1 MYNRR
6 DNDPPNT
13 LLLSTTVTTNSTTT
27 YQHQNTKSN
36 NQIGKNRIPNSAI
49 QEGYFHGFYGKQ
61 QQEYYGKYEIEF
73 ANHQK
78 ALAAQTQL
86 DVHQP
91 KNEFV
96 HNKNA
101 EFHHIKAD
109 FHQVKPE
116 LNHKVHEY
124 HHSAKAQNFHQ
135 NQAYYNHHNV
145 NHPNGNHQIPMQ
157 YTGQYYQS
165 EYDAP
170 SMDPAHYYDPKAQP
184 GYYES
189 INYHHTAEYPNE
201 AYMTPTPSTN
211 ITDETFGYSQ
221 YYDGSSQN
229 VHTTN
234 AIGANHISQ
243 AHNQLH
249 PHATNFIHHGPQP
262 QPYPTQNPSANGN
275 HSIAH
280 NMENSNSS
288 SDFNFLSNLANDF
301 APEYYQLS

>member
-6 DNDPPNT
+6 DNEPPNT
-13 LLLSTTVTTNSTTT
+13 LLLSTTVTTNTTT
-27 YQHQNTKSN
+27 AYHQNPKLNNLNANKS
-36 NQIGKNRIPNSAI
+36 RVPNSAI

-78 ALAAQTQL
+78 ALAAQAQHE
-86 DVHQP
+86 VHP
-91 KNEFV
+91 KNEFS
-96 HNKNA
+96 HNKP

-116 LNHKVHEY
+116 VNHKAHDY
-124 HHSAKAQNFHQ
+124 PPAKAQNFHP
-135 NQAYYNHHNV
+135 NQTYYNHHNI
-145 NHPNGNHQIPMQ
+145 NHPNGHQIPIQ
-157 YTGQYYQS
+157 YSGQYYHN

-170 SMDPAHYYDPKAQP
+170 SMDPAHYYDAKAQP
-184 GYYES
+184 GYYENM
-189 INYHHTAEYPNE
+189 NYHHSAEYQGEP
-201 AYMTPTPSTN
+201 YMAPSAN
-211 ITDETFGYSQ
+211 INDNCETFGYSQ
-221 YYDGSSQN
+221 YYDGNN
-229 VHTTN
+229 VHAANVVGTN
-234 AIGANHISQ
+234 HVSQ

-249 PHATNFIHHGPQP
+249 PHSANFVHGPQP
-262 QPYPTQNPSANGN
+262 YPAQNPNANGN
-275 HSIAH
+275 HSIVH